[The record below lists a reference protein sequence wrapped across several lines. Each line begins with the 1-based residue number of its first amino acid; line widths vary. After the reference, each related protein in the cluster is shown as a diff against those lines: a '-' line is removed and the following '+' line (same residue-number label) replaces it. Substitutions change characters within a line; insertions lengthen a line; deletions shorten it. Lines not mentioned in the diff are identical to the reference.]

1 MALTLEQKLA
11 KLSFNVDKR
20 LVFYEKLLSF
30 VKDGI
35 SPYDAIRTMNRRFV
49 KEKASDRHITQSIL
63 KDQGAGNSLADA
75 LSKWVPDND
84 VSIIRSGE
92 VTDDL
97 PGSLIE
103 VIRLT
108 GDMRTLKKGV
118 GKAVKPAIVQ
128 FIVLFGII
136 YALSAYMIP
145 EIKTF
150 GDPENYPGFTLYYFG
165 FADFI
170 AEYFVFIAGFFVGIF
185 LWIKWAIP
193 NLTGVARPYLDRV
206 PPFSIARRI
215 SSGYF
220 LLTVAAMM
228 SKGVSL
234 IDALS
239 NIQKSSN
246 PYQKKHILQMKKR
259 IGEGFNEG
267 DSLNT
272 GYLPPDMAGDII
284 DYGGLTS
291 FSEGIAS
298 IANRSVKDILEF
310 LEKVSGSV
318 KIVMLALLSTVAVLT
333 IVSIMMIVLEMT
345 ENMQLV

>member
-11 KLSFNVDKR
+11 KFSFNVDKR

-35 SPYDAIRTMNRRFV
+35 SPYDAIRTMHKRFV
-49 KEKASDRHITQSIL
+49 KEKRSDRHITQSIL
-63 KDQGAGNSLADA
+63 KDQGAGESLASA

-97 PGSLIE
+97 PGSLVE

-118 GKAVKPAIVQ
+118 GKAVRPAIVQ
-128 FIVLFGII
+128 LIVLLGII
-136 YALSAYMIP
+136 YALSVYMIP

-150 GDPENYPGFTLYYFG
+150 GDPESYPAITLSYFA

-170 AEYFVFIAGFFVGIF
+170 AAYFVLIIGVIIGFI

-193 NLTGVARPYLDRV
+193 NMTGSARSFFDKI
-206 PPFSIARRI
+206 PPFSISRQI

-228 SKGVSL
+228 SKGISL

-246 PYQKKHILQMKKR
+246 PYQKKHIIQMKKR

-267 DSLNT
+267 DALNT

-298 IANRSVKDILEF
+298 IADRSVKDILEF
-310 LEKVSGSV
+310 LEKVSGSI
-318 KIVMLALLSTVAVLT
+318 KIIMLALLAGIGVLT
-333 IVSIMMIVLEMT
+333 VISIMLIVLEMT
-345 ENMQLV
+345 ENMQMV